1 MEQLSLNEVLEKHR
15 KWLINKD
22 DGEKADLRDADLQG
36 ADLDYSCLPLWCG
49 GLKIHIDDRIAIQII
64 YHLLSLVSYSKHVS
78 PGIKELLLTKDIVEL
93 GNKFHRLDECGCLN
107 VYKGGSKKCVN
118 LNQ

>member
-1 MEQLSLNEVLEKHR
+1 MNDGQMSLNEVLEKYR
-15 KWLINKD
+15 KWLNKEG
-22 DGEKADLRDADLQG
+22 DGEKANLQN

-49 GLKIHIDDRIAIQII
+49 GLKMHIDDRIAIQIL

-93 GNKFHRLDECGCLN
+93 ADKFHRVNECGYLN
-107 VYKGGSKKCVN
+107 VYKER
-118 LNQ
+118 